1 LDVTIQLKTMSATAG
16 ADSCWA
22 ATVNQAVLDGVG
34 IVSGG
39 KNHTDQEWADA
50 TSVVPRLY
58 LLTKMLMELGSKGKE

>member
-1 LDVTIQLKTMSATAG
+1 VSATAG

-22 ATVNQAVLDGVG
+22 ATVNAAVLDGLG

-58 LLTKMLMELGSKGKE
+58 LMAKMLMELGTRKADSL